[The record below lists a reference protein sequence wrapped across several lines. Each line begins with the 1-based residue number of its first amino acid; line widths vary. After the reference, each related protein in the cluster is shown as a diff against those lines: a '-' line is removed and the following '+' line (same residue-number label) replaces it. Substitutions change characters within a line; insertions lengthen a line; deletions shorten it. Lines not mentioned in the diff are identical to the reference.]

1 MISKHQVAIFHSTV
15 AKLLYVAKR
24 ARQDILLTVSFLT
37 MRVKEPDQDDWRK
50 LIRLLGYL
58 KSTED
63 LYLTLSC
70 NDLNNLTWYIDG
82 SYASHDDMKGQSG
95 AVFLAGDCAVLFK
108 SNKQKINTRSST
120 ESELIAKQTENKHQ
134 KLN

>member
-1 MISKHQVAIFHSTV
+1 
-15 AKLLYVAKR
+15 
-24 ARQDILLTVSFLT
+24 
-37 MRVKEPDQDDWRK
+37 
-50 LIRLLGYL
+50 LLGYL

-134 KLN
+134 KFN